1 MRIRERARICWQ
13 IPKFDVVFWGDELKQ
28 ITYGISLALVITLPS
43 AVAASD
49 YSCNFNTECYESEA
63 CAESDF
69 TVEVRNG
76 ENKFVTDFGTFPILA
91 KRETDEILTVFVHTD
106 GAVYLL
112 SSNARQSR
120 LTVHITDGPQ
130 SLTYLG
136 QCEKTG

>member
-1 MRIRERARICWQ
+1 MRMLLAS
-13 IPKFDVVFWGDELKQ
+13 LL
-28 ITYGISLALVITLPS
+28 LALPS
-43 AVAASD
+43 IAYSAD

-69 TVEVRNG
+69 SVEVRNG
-76 ENKFVTDFGTFPILA
+76 EDKFVTDFGTFPILA
-91 KRETDEILTVFVHTD
+91 KRESDTILTVFVHTD

-112 SSNARQSR
+112 SAGPRTAR

-136 QCEKTG
+136 LCERAG